1 MIYAVIIYPKTLEGR
16 KEYSLHIYSK
26 TSSNVEKMTAYY
38 LEILGK
44 HGKTD
49 VVKLVSRD
57 TAKAMKETYYNAYRE
72 NWGRSLTRL
81 DRIRS
86 KMGHKTQEE
95 EFED

>member
-1 MIYAVIIYPKTLEGR
+1 MIYAVITYPKTLKGR
-16 KEYSLHIYSK
+16 KEYNFHIYSK

-57 TAKAMKETYYNAYRE
+57 TAKAMEKTYYYAYHK
-72 NWGRSLTRL
+72 NWGWSLTRL
-81 DRIRS
+81 DKIRS